1 MKRAGQSWSD
11 SFEDGC
17 REWGRGYRI
26 YSIRNLSFCP
36 MIGPLPTNHLN
47 LLLNP
52 HNPEN
57 INTEVE
63 KREEGEK

>member
-1 MKRAGQSWSD
+1 MGVGSGVENTEYTPSGICLFVQWLD
-11 SFEDGC
+11 
-17 REWGRGYRI
+17 
-26 YSIRNLSFCP
+26 
-36 MIGPLPTNHLN
+36 PLPTNHLN

-63 KREEGEK
+63 KREEGEKEK